1 MAALGVD
8 KVYRFVQF
16 VANKESRGWI
26 SPEEFNIAAELSQL
40 TAYMKREATFIASK
54 KILNDLRP
62 FIKISPA
69 ITPAT
74 GLCAYP
80 ADLRHFTSG
89 WMDADFTEITE
100 LTQGELAPAMN
111 STLEPP
117 TASYPA
123 GVQRDT
129 GLQLYPVS
137 ISAAIRM
144 EYIGSPVAPQ
154 WNYTVS
160 ASGRPVYSESAGVLT
175 PAGSDDFGFDEV
187 LFLEIA
193 MLVLANVGVN
203 LGQENVAQY
212 GMAFNQQG

>member
-1 MAALGVD
+1 MAVLGVD

-26 SPEEFNIAAELSQL
+26 DPEEFNVNAELSNIV
-40 TAYMKREATFIASK
+40 AYSKREAVFIQSK

-62 FIKISPA
+62 FIKVSGA

-89 WMDADFTEITE
+89 WMDADFEGITE
-100 LTQGELAPAMN
+100 LTGAELSKAMT
-111 STLEPP
+111 STIVLP

-137 ISAAIRM
+137 ISGDIRM
-144 EYIGSPVAPQ
+144 EYLASPTAPE
-154 WNYTVS
+154 WGYTVV
-160 ASGRPVYSESAGVLT
+160 SGRPVYAV
-175 PAGSDDFGFDEV
+175 GSSTQFQFDEV
-187 LFLEIA
+187 MFLEIA
-193 MLVLANVGVN
+193 MLILANCGVN
-203 LGQENVAQY
+203 LGMENVAQY
-212 GMAFNQQG
+212 GMAFNQQK

>member
-16 VANKESRGWI
+16 VSNKESRGWI
-26 SPEEFNIAAELSQL
+26 DPEEFNVNAELANIV
-40 TAYMKREATFIASK
+40 AYSKREAVFLQTK

-62 FIKISPA
+62 FMKVSPA

-89 WMDADFTEITE
+89 WMDADFEPITE
-100 LTQGELAPAMN
+100 LVQAELGKVMT
-111 STLEPP
+111 STIIAP

-129 GLQLYPVS
+129 GFQLYPTT
-137 ISAAIRM
+137 ISADIRM
-144 EYIGSPVAPQ
+144 EYLASPAAPE
-154 WNYTVS
+154 WGYTIVS
-160 ASGRPVYSESAGVLT
+160 SRPVYAS
-175 PAGSDDFGFDEV
+175 GSSTDFQFDEV
-187 LFLEIA
+187 MFLEIA
-193 MLVLANVGVN
+193 MLILSNCGIN
-203 LGQENVAQY
+203 LGMENVAQY
-212 GMAFNQQG
+212 GMAFNKQG